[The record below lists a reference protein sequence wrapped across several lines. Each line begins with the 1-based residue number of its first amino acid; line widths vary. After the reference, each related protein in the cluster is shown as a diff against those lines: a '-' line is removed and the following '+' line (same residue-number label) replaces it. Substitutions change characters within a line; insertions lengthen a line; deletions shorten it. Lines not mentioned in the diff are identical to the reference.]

1 MQQVSIEV
9 QQYRSGSVPFSRL
22 VISVPQVSAFAS
34 CDVVI
39 GFPGLPNVKQRLGVG
54 DAVLF
59 ETTEDGILEVRAAA
73 LHGSSA
79 EFIVS
84 QVSPRFGIGAA
95 LLTNDPTNLPFA
107 EAERERI
114 AQSISAVKT
123 KLSESGRYT
132 AEQLSLINRKLDEIA
147 AASERL
153 GRKDWLN
160 YVAGSLTGLCISA
173 AFAPDVTR
181 SFFATV
187 NSAFS
192 WLFSN
197 APALL
202 QWANAS

>member
-1 MQQVSIEV
+1 MQQETIAIG
-9 QQYRSGSVPFSRL
+9 QYTSGSASFSRL
-22 VISVPQVSAFAS
+22 VVSVPKMSPYES

-39 GFPGLPNVKQRLGVG
+39 GYPGLPNVKQRFSVG
-54 DAVLF
+54 DAVLY

-73 LHGSSA
+73 IHGASVD
-79 EFIVS
+79 FIVS
-84 QVSPRFGIGAA
+84 QVSPRFGLGAA
-95 LLTNDPTNLPFA
+95 LLTNDPSNLPFT

-114 AQSISAVKT
+114 AQSVSAVKT
-123 KLSESGRYT
+123 TLAESGRHT
-132 AEQLSLINRKLDEIA
+132 TEQLSLINRKLDEIA

-173 AFAPDVTR
+173 AFAPDTTK
-181 SFFATV
+181 SFFTAV

-202 QWANAS
+202 QWASTA